1 MMIEPTVSQQEII
14 AHYLLAGVAPTFGFL
29 ALAAITLWALLV
41 GAWERLF
48 KLEETCKIQPVA
60 ISISRSPFRLGLL
73 LIPLVLVCF
82 ALSPTAR
89 AVDPNGDTAE
99 GDGAPQ
105 SLTTGPGNTA
115 LGFHARFSQQPSKFA
130 FRDAS
135 GKTTSVD
142 VIETYQPKKIVR
154 PFAKIDRQV
163 DPKLMRAATIAEE
176 RAHAH
181 SRRQCWHYVKE
192 ALLASGV
199 IRSRPTTAYAKQ
211 AGQEL
216 VNNFGF
222 KKLAVSDP
230 YQAPIGSVLVYNANR
245 AAGHVEIRTKDGFVS
260 DFRSKTPSRRPLL
273 GVFVKWS

>member
-1 MMIEPTVSQQEII
+1 MNHLTPVRISIRSAGNVVSRSSSQN
-14 AHYLLAGVAPTFGFL
+14 GFLVGIL
-29 ALAAITLWALLV
+29 ALA
-41 GAWERLF
+41 
-48 KLEETCKIQPVA
+48 
-60 ISISRSPFRLGLL
+60 
-73 LIPLVLVCF
+73 CF
-82 ALSPTAR
+82 ALTSTVR
-89 AVDPNGDTAE
+89 AVTPAP
-99 GDGAPQ
+99 DGI
-105 SLTTGPGNTA
+105 GFEA
-115 LGFHARFSQQPSKFA
+115 LLSQQPSQFVFK
-130 FRDAS
+130 DAS
-135 GKTTSVD
+135 GKATSVD
-142 VIETYQPKKIVR
+142 VVETYQPKKIVR

-181 SRRQCWHYVKE
+181 SRRQCWAYVKE

-222 KKLAVSDP
+222 KELAVSDP

-273 GVFVKWS
+273 GVFVKS